1 MPKFTTNTSCQRD
14 PTDETLV
21 FERRTSKIYDLPT
34 VQHPMPVVTVG
45 LSHKSAPV
53 EIREQIVFSAE
64 CLEDAVC
71 DLVERPGIHEA
82 VLLSTCNRTEL
93 YAVLTPGTT
102 PESLQ
107 RWLEHTHRL
116 TSGWLEQYLYLL
128 IDEAAVRHLLT
139 VASGLDSL
147 VLGEPQILGQAKR
160 AYQTA
165 LRCGTVRHTL
175 DRLFQYAF
183 SVAKQVRTE
192 TDIGAHPVSVA
203 FAAVSL
209 ASQIFGELNQQT
221 AMLIG
226 AGDTIELTARHLSE
240 HRVARLIIANRSLE
254 RARKLAE
261 QYGGEAITLTDIP
274 HRLKD
279 TDIIVSS
286 TGSTLPVLGK
296 GSVESALKRRKH
308 RPVFMVDIA
317 VPRDIEPE
325 VGKLADVYLYT
336 VDDLREVIDES
347 LHSRG
352 EAAAQAKL
360 IIADQVERFM
370 GWMRSL
376 EAVSPIRCYRQRA
389 ERLREEVLQRAR
401 RRLNRGDDP
410 AQVLEYLS
418 HTLTKKLIHDPT
430 VGLREA
436 ARSGDPEM
444 VRASQRLLGM
454 HPDED
459 EAS

>member
-1 MPKFTTNTSCQRD
+1 MPKSTINATCQRGD
-14 PTDETLV
+14 AAALV
-21 FERRTSKIYDLPT
+21 FERHTPTIHGLPS
-34 VQHPMPVVTVG
+34 VQYPMPMVTLG

-53 EIREQIVFSAE
+53 EIRERIVFPPE
-64 CLEDAVC
+64 RLEEAVC
-71 DLVERPGIHEA
+71 NLVERPGVDEA

-93 YAVLTPGTT
+93 YAVLAPEATPDI
-102 PESLQ
+102 LQ

-116 TSGWLEQYLYLL
+116 SPGWLAQYLYLL
-128 IDEAAVRHLLT
+128 NGEAAVRHLLT

-147 VLGEPQILGQAKR
+147 VLGEPQILGQTKC
-160 AYQTA
+160 AYQAA

-183 SVAKQVRTE
+183 SVAKQVRSETE
-192 TDIGAHPVSVA
+192 IGAHPVSVA

-209 ASQIFGELNQQT
+209 ASQIFGDLDRQT
-221 AMLIG
+221 ALLIG
-226 AGDTIELTARHLSE
+226 AGDTIELTARHLRE
-240 HRVARLIIANRSLE
+240 HRIAQLIIANRSLE

-261 QYGGEAITLTDIP
+261 QYHGEAISLADIP
-274 HRLKD
+274 HVLKE

-286 TGSTLPVLGK
+286 TASTLPILGK

-308 RPVFMVDIA
+308 RPMFMVDIA

-325 VGKLADVYLYT
+325 VGELADVYLYT
-336 VDDLREVIDES
+336 IDDLREVIDDS
-347 LHSRG
+347 LRSRR
-352 EAAAQAKL
+352 EAARQADL

-370 GWMRSL
+370 SWMRSL
-376 EAVSPIRCYRQRA
+376 QAVSPIRCYRHRA

-401 RRLNRGDDP
+401 RRLSRGDDP
-410 AQVLEYLS
+410 ALVLEYLS
-418 HTLTKKLIHDPT
+418 HTLTKKLIHEPT

-436 ARSGDPEM
+436 ARSGDSEM
-444 VRASQRLLGM
+444 IRTSHRLLGL
-454 HPDED
+454 HTDED

>member
-1 MPKFTTNTSCQRD
+1 MPKFTINATRQPSR
-14 PTDETLV
+14 TDTLV
-21 FERRTSKIYDLPT
+21 FERDAPNICCLHPVRY
-34 VQHPMPVVTVG
+34 PMPVVTLG

-53 EIREQIVFSAE
+53 EIRERIVFPTE
-64 CLEDAVC
+64 CLEEAIRN
-71 DLVERPGIHEA
+71 LVERPGIYEA

-93 YAVLTPGTT
+93 YAVLA
-102 PESLQ
+102 PEAAPEILQ
-107 RWLEHTHRL
+107 HWLEHTHRL
-116 TSGWLEQYLYLL
+116 TPGWLAQYLYLL
-128 IDEAAVRHLLT
+128 NGEAAVRHLLT

-147 VLGEPQILGQAKR
+147 VLGEPQILGQTKG
-160 AYQTA
+160 AYQAA

-209 ASQIFGELNQQT
+209 ASQIFGDLDRQT

-226 AGDTIELTARHLSE
+226 AGDTIDLTARHLSE
-240 HRVARLIIANRSLE
+240 RNIARLIIANRSLD

-261 QYGGEAITLTDIP
+261 QYHGEAISLAEIP
-274 HRLKD
+274 HVLKD
-279 TDIIVSS
+279 ADIVVSS
-286 TGSTLPVLGK
+286 TASTLPILGK

-308 RPVFMVDIA
+308 RPMFMVDIA

-325 VGKLADVYLYT
+325 VGELADVYLYT
-336 VDDLREVIDES
+336 IDDLREVIDDN
-347 LHSRG
+347 LRSRR
-352 EAAAQAKL
+352 EAAQQADL

-376 EAVSPIRCYRQRA
+376 QAVSPIRSYRHRA
-389 ERLREEVLQRAR
+389 ECLREEVLQRAQ
-401 RRLNRGDDP
+401 RRLSRGDDP
-410 AQVLEYLS
+410 ALVLEYLS
-418 HTLTKKLIHDPT
+418 HTLTRKLIHEPT

-436 ARSGDPEM
+436 ARSGDPDM
-444 VRASQRLLGM
+444 IRTSQRLLGL
-454 HPDED
+454 HSDED
-459 EAS
+459 EVS

>member
-1 MPKFTTNTSCQRD
+1 MPKATINARCQRSD
-14 PTDETLV
+14 TAALV
-21 FERRTSKIYDLPT
+21 SERHKPKICDLPP
-34 VQHPMPVVTVG
+34 VRYPMPVVTLG

-53 EIREQIVFSAE
+53 EIRERIVFPSE
-64 CLEDAVC
+64 CLEEAVC
-71 DLVERPGIHEA
+71 DLVERPGIDEA

-93 YAVLTPGTT
+93 YAVLAPEAT
-102 PESLQ
+102 PEILQ

-116 TSGWLEQYLYLL
+116 SPGWLTQYLYSLNG
-128 IDEAAVRHLLT
+128 EAAVRHLLT

-147 VLGEPQILGQAKR
+147 VLGEPQILGQAKC
-160 AYQTA
+160 AYQAA

-192 TDIGAHPVSVA
+192 TEIGAHPVSVA

-209 ASQIFGELNQQT
+209 ASQIFGDLDQQT
-221 AMLIG
+221 ALLIG
-226 AGDTIELTARHLSE
+226 AGDTIELTARHLTE
-240 HRVARLIIANRSLE
+240 HRITQLIIANRSLE

-261 QYGGEAITLTDIP
+261 QYHGQAISLADIP
-274 HRLKD
+274 HVLKD
-279 TDIIVSS
+279 TDIVVSS
-286 TGSTLPVLGK
+286 TASALPILGK

-308 RPVFMVDIA
+308 RPMFMVDIA

-325 VGKLADVYLYT
+325 VGDLADVYLYT
-336 VDDLREVIDES
+336 IDDLREVIDDS
-347 LHSRG
+347 LRSRH
-352 EAAAQAKL
+352 EAARQADL

-376 EAVSPIRCYRQRA
+376 EAVSPIRSYRHRA

-410 AQVLEYLS
+410 ALVLEYLS
-418 HTLTKKLIHDPT
+418 HTLTKKLIHEPT
-430 VGLREA
+430 IGLREA
-436 ARSGDPEM
+436 ARGGDPETI
-444 VRASQRLLGM
+444 RTSRRLLGL
-454 HPDED
+454 HTDED
-459 EAS
+459 EIS